1 MFLATFW
8 QDSKGK
14 QWDPSVFLTCISIS
28 LCLQPQVAL
37 FNKNLKYYTQ
47 PVLLYPQ
54 KGSLR
59 FTEEYTEV
67 SHVLLTLRKYS
78 PYFLLSTSFLERN
91 GCKDWWAYW
100 CITAHRTCAS
110 IRTCSQCAHPTGL
123 DRCTKTHNHCLWSLS
138 YPLLFNPGIHL
149 YLYVYLHYVAVIM
162 EDLTLLDWLLSF
174 TYLILLLFSQ

>member
-1 MFLATFW
+1 MTRVLPVVAAVIMMMNNHFSFQSTETWLAPCCHFLFAPHVSCHILARFQRKTVGSLCFPEMHSYFW
-8 QDSKGK
+8 
-14 QWDPSVFLTCISIS
+14 
-28 LCLQPQVAL
+28 CLQPQVAL

-47 PVLLYPQ
+47 PMLLYPQ

-110 IRTCSQCAHPTGL
+110 IRTCTSHRALQMYKDT
-123 DRCTKTHNHCLWSLS
+123 
-138 YPLLFNPGIHL
+138 
-149 YLYVYLHYVAVIM
+149 
-162 EDLTLLDWLLSF
+162 
-174 TYLILLLFSQ
+174 